1 MPRRVVFF
9 LFFVSLTGCASTLPP
24 VSAELLKSDGDA
36 GARAESLRETV
47 QAILDGGWNPGRFS
61 AVRRRAE
68 ALGLGPQARAEWID
82 WFSFER
88 NLVIELAGPDPG
100 IVYLVAHYDKT
111 DLNPLKFVSLLLNG
125 LLDEAIAWSYF
136 SDGAVDNA
144 TGVAVALEVAGALRN
159 AGLRKTYRILLTG
172 SEESGLRGA
181 RAHAARLTAA
191 DWERISFVINIDSVG
206 VDFSPTAVLVNA
218 SDPRLVDEALGAAG
232 RVRVPLE
239 AGAMPP
245 GADGDHTAFAK
256 PGLFRDLLRG
266 LSTNLVGGLLPQ
278 RSWFTG
284 RHSAPVLV
292 FAADP
297 LVDAGDYLSG
307 LLLLPIGQIH
317 GPRDAARHVDP
328 ARLLDLFRVI
338 EDLLRKT
345 DGTPPGAATA
355 AGLP

>member
-1 MPRRVVFF
+1 MRRRVVLLLLC
-9 LFFVSLTGCASTLPP
+9 LFPGCASTVPP
-24 VSAELLKSDGDA
+24 IPAELLKSDGEA
-36 GARAESLRETV
+36 GARADSLRATV

-68 ALGLGPQARAEWID
+68 AMGLGPRARAEWID

-88 NLVIELAGPDPG
+88 NLVIELPGPDPG

-111 DLNPLKFVSLLLNG
+111 DVNPLKFASLLLNG
-125 LLDEAIAWSYF
+125 LLDEAISWSYF

-144 TGVAVALEVAGALRN
+144 TGVAVALETARALRDS
-159 AGLRKTYRILLTG
+159 GLRKTYRILLTG

-191 DWERISFVINIDSVG
+191 EWERISFVINIDSVG

-218 SDPRLVDEALGAAG
+218 SDPRLVDEALRAAG
-232 RVRVPLE
+232 RVRVPLT
-239 AGAMPP
+239 AGAMPA
-245 GADGDHTAFAK
+245 GADGDHTPFAK
-256 PGLFRDLLRG
+256 TGLFRDLLRG
-266 LSTNLVGGLLPQ
+266 LGMNLVGGLLPQ

-328 ARLLDLFRVI
+328 AGLLDLFRLI
-338 EDLLRKT
+338 EDLLRNT
-345 DGTPPGAATA
+345 DGSPPGAPATA
-355 AGLP
+355 RLP